1 MKKLLRIASL
11 LLILLFA
18 GPEIVFADAWIKV
31 RSKCR
36 WYRKKYKGH
45 AHLKYCGAIFWL
57 KGDTD
62 KGCETFDAR
71 AFADPFN
78 DGGMTASAWRTRRV
92 INQPPF
98 EAVVYEMGTFV
109 PQFAGICGGENNLL
123 QPSYLSYSPIVETQK
138 RSKGSVG
145 LESEEPI
152 FDYTNRVIILK
163 NIKGHFNMA
172 SGDIINDF
180 LAFTISLTNQPEEF
194 NEGSIADSEYREKL
208 LWSAKALLNN
218 GKLIMNS
225 NFASDQFTFNSE
237 SKTDHTIVNLNMDQ
251 LVIPVPEGMDMDNL
265 VVNIGSDAGN
275 LGYGISDKFKINKI
289 DQSITIRKPMV
300 FNEIFDFTNYPNP
313 VSKELNIQIKLKES
327 SQATII
333 LYDTDGNPVQEV
345 FDGKII
351 SNKPLNIVHEL
362 KGLKPNKVYFL
373 KLITNKRTLIRKVLV
388 E

>member
-1 MKKLLRIASL
+1 
-11 LLILLFA
+11 
-18 GPEIVFADAWIKV
+18 
-31 RSKCR
+31 
-36 WYRKKYKGH
+36 
-45 AHLKYCGAIFWL
+45 
-57 KGDTD
+57 
-62 KGCETFDAR
+62 
-71 AFADPFN
+71 
-78 DGGMTASAWRTRRV
+78 
-92 INQPPF
+92 
-98 EAVVYEMGTFV
+98 
-109 PQFAGICGGENNLL
+109 
-123 QPSYLSYSPIVETQK
+123 
-138 RSKGSVG
+138 
-145 LESEEPI
+145 
-152 FDYTNRVIILK
+152 
-163 NIKGHFNMA
+163 MA

-194 NEGSIADSEYREKL
+194 YEGSITDSEYREKL